1 MTLYQS
7 KVNTGVVCLNEDC
20 KEEIFLLPDVG
31 RHFVECGYKKT
42 CETCRFV
49 GKTFLGFEE
58 HVCIIKVKKRINKTY
73 RILMAVSNYNL

>member
-7 KVNTGVVCLNEDC
+7 KTNPGIICLNEDC

-42 CETCRFV
+42 CVTCAFV
-49 GKTFLGFEE
+49 GKTLLDIEE
-58 HVCIIKVKKRINKTY
+58 HVCVIKVNENK
-73 RILMAVSNYNL
+73 